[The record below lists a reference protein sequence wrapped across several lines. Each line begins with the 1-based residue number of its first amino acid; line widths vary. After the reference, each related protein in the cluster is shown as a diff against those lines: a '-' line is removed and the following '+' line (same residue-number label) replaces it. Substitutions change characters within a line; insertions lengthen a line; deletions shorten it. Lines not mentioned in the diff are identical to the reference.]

1 MTAAKKELAK
11 KLIDDGQFLNEKGN
25 KTWNNRFYEVQNGCL
40 YNIQYKNGK
49 MFDVICYGR

>member
-11 KLIDDGQFLNEKGN
+11 KLMDNGKLLSENGN
-25 KTWNNRFYEVQNGCL
+25 GIWNNRFYEGNNGCL